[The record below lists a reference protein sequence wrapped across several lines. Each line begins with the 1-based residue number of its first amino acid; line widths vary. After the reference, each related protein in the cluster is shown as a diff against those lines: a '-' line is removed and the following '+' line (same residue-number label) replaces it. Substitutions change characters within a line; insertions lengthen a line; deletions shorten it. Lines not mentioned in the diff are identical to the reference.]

1 MTSQSMDTPS
11 ASGTPL
17 LTQMLLTVMLPIII
31 LMSALTFWIYNEIK
45 TETSEIML
53 HSGEQVVRGHAAEVG
68 AILNSLQE
76 KVAMLATTRM
86 LASPEHRSTAL
97 DNWFKG
103 NISELKLAEMLF
115 FVDANYKANFITSDG
130 KTGQADLSQREY
142 VQDLLNGR
150 ITEIL
155 TNPVISTATNR
166 PISVIAKVV
175 KDNQGK
181 IVGALA
187 ITVTLEVLSE
197 VTNNTKL
204 TDQSYAWITDGTG
217 LIIAH
222 PSEKA
227 RMSTNVTDADKDG
240 FTGLNAHG
248 KRMVAGESGTGD
260 ILNIQGESVTMIFS
274 QIENTPGWT
283 FGVSVPTAE
292 LYASA
297 NRLSGTLVT
306 IMLLGLVII
315 IVLVVLASLSLAKP
329 IAKLAEAMENLTS
342 EDNGIKARLT
352 ASGPK
357 EIRAVTQSFNFFMDK
372 LGRSVNSII
381 QVAEGLTQAS
391 KKLEN
396 TGATLSQQVSKQSQ
410 EMDQVASAASELTS
424 TFEEVAHHAQVA
436 SDESIR
442 VKKQANKGYEALVLN
457 QKQIGALSDRISEAA
472 KELQQLHHSSEQIG
486 EVLDS
491 ITNIAEQTNLLALNA
506 AIEAARAGEHGRG
519 FAVVADEVRTLAEQT
534 RQSTE
539 KTQSVIQ
546 DLRELIIHAI
556 STMDA
561 GAKQAIETVEHSKE
575 AESALTDI
583 QQAVGQL
590 EQMNLQIASTTVEQ
604 QATMEEV
611 NNNIRHLAE
620 AVSVLQN
627 ETAEITQ
634 QSASVAEAGQQMEK
648 VARAI

>member
-31 LMSALTFWIYNEIK
+31 LMSVLTFWIYNEIK

-472 KELQQLHHSSEQIG
+472 KKLQQLHHSSEQIG

>member
-575 AESALTDI
+575 AEQALTDI

>member
-1 MTSQSMDTPS
+1 M
-11 ASGTPL
+11 
-17 LTQMLLTVMLPIII
+17 
-31 LMSALTFWIYNEIK
+31 
-45 TETSEIML
+45 
-53 HSGEQVVRGHAAEVG
+53 
-68 AILNSLQE
+68 
-76 KVAMLATTRM
+76 
-86 LASPEHRSTAL
+86 
-97 DNWFKG
+97 
-103 NISELKLAEMLF
+103 
-115 FVDANYKANFITSDG
+115 
-130 KTGQADLSQREY
+130 
-142 VQDLLNGR
+142 QDLLNGR

-575 AESALTDI
+575 AEQALTDI